1 MLDLGLPSTYRTLP
15 SSMDLTGYED
25 NSTMENATSL
35 VLPESDYTPDFL
47 FINATSGSLTY
58 RSQDRHI
65 IRSQARKYAS
75 KRTKAEIGQRTR
87 KHVLAPRSL
96 SHNLLKT
103 LPRGRNCL
111 SNASA
116 VSGQS
121 SIRRHGTLNPEIP
134 NVNDSGKE
142 HVWHCRACEEQR
154 KIWYGRHYHESKF
167 EEARTTRCRHFAR
180 TTQPS
185 PVSIL
190 GPGTKDPFSSLPI
203 ENPTEKDYE
212 SIDYGK
218 HSISLE
224 D

>member
-1 MLDLGLPSTYRTLP
+1 
-15 SSMDLTGYED
+15 MDLTRFEG
-25 NSTMENATSL
+25 NSTVENATSL

-47 FINATSGSLTY
+47 FINATSGSPIY
-58 RSQDRHI
+58 RAQDRHI

-87 KHVLAPRSL
+87 KHVLAPRNL

-154 KIWYGRHYHESKF
+154 KILVWASLSRVQNRRSKDDQMQAFSANDTAEPRQYSWTWHKGSFF
-167 EEARTTRCRHFAR
+167 ELT
-180 TTQPS
+180 
-185 PVSIL
+185 
-190 GPGTKDPFSSLPI
+190 
-203 ENPTEKDYE
+203 N
-212 SIDYGK
+212 
-218 HSISLE
+218 
-224 D
+224 

>member
-1 MLDLGLPSTYRTLP
+1 
-15 SSMDLTGYED
+15 MDLTGFEG
-25 NSTMENATSL
+25 NSTVENATSP
-35 VLPESDYTPDFL
+35 VLPDSDHPPDLL
-47 FINATSGSLTY
+47 FINATSGSLAY

-116 VSGQS
+116 ASGQS

-142 HVWHCRACEEQR
+142 HVWYCRACEEQR
-154 KIWYGRHYHESKF
+154 KIGYGRHSHESKI
-167 EEARTTRCRHFAR
+167 EEAGATICKHFPR

-203 ENPTEKDYE
+203 ENPTGKDYE

>member
-1 MLDLGLPSTYRTLP
+1 
-15 SSMDLTGYED
+15 MDLTGFEG
-25 NSTMENATSL
+25 NSTVENATSL
-35 VLPESDYTPDFL
+35 VLPKSDSTPDFL

-96 SHNLLKT
+96 AHNLLKT
-103 LPRGRNCL
+103 LPRGGNCL
-111 SNASA
+111 SNASTT
-116 VSGQS
+116 SGQS
-121 SIRRHGTLNPEIP
+121 SIRRRGTLNPEIP
-134 NVNDSGKE
+134 NVNVSGKE
-142 HVWHCRACEEQR
+142 HVWYCRACEEQC
-154 KIWYGRHYHESKF
+154 KIGYGRHYHGSKI
-167 EEARTTRCRHFAR
+167 EEAKTTICRHFPQ

-190 GPGTKDPFSSLPI
+190 GPGTRDPFSSLPI

-212 SIDYGK
+212 SINYGK